1 MKSLFTSHG
10 DGVGG
15 CALTLI
21 HIGVLLFDARV
32 FGRQHAKLGW
42 GGAIENFTQDSQ

>member
-42 GGAIENFTQDSQ
+42 GCR

>member
-15 CALTLI
+15 GEYSTLI
-21 HIGVLLFDARV
+21 HTGVLLFDAGV
-32 FGRQHAKLGW
+32 FCRQHAKLG
-42 GGAIENFTQDSQ
+42 GAVENFTQDSQ